1 MNMAVIDFD
10 IYLKIIG
17 GIGLLSAL
25 SQVTSFFKL
34 IDEIKGLYTK
44 IEGKRKKEDY
54 SGFSQKFP
62 ERIEAD
68 LESTKN
74 LKPFYDN
81 LMVVLVSSL
90 LSVICYA
97 ICKNIPCLVNEPW
110 YFNSIAIISY
120 LFVLIIPCYFLV
132 VLYRFFNLY
141 YRLINYN
148 SLDDIYSFKP

>member
-1 MNMAVIDFD
+1 MSVIEFD

-25 SQVTSFFKL
+25 SQITSFFKL
-34 IDEIKGLYTK
+34 IDEIKELKSKIEEKRKVHDYTK
-44 IEGKRKKEDY
+44 RKE
-54 SGFSQKFP
+54 KFP
-62 ERIEAD
+62 EKIEKD
-68 LESTKN
+68 LKATEN

-81 LMVVLVSSL
+81 LMAVLVSSL

-110 YFNSIAIISY
+110 YFNIIAIISY

-132 VLYRFFNLY
+132 ILYRFFNLY